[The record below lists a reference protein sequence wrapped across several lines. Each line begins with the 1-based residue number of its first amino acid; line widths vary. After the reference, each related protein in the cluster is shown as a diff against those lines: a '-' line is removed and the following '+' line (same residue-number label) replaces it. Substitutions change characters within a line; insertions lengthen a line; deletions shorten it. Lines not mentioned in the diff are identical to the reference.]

1 MFWSNSGVLY
11 TYNDTKESVGLIFGT
26 EPTILVKSE
35 DLNVGWA

>member
-11 TYNDTKESVGLIFGT
+11 TYDTKESVGLIFGT